1 MDKCREEFEKWL
13 NETKAGYSWK
23 KTEPGYTHEY
33 SDPYVNLMWKAWK
46 ASRENMKAVKLPTK
60 YRAVIDNESFFFNEA
75 VDLCKDAITSAGYKV
90 E

>member
-1 MDKCREEFEKWL
+1 MDKCREDFEKWYSKIPQYGAAH
-13 NETKAGYSWK
+13 KADML
-23 KTEPGYTHEY
+23 EC
-33 SDPYVNLMWKAWK
+33 WK

-60 YRAVIDNESFFFNEA
+60 YRTVIDNESFFFNEA